1 MNPLH
6 SWYMLGG
13 SSFVAGA
20 FAGYWL
26 WRWKNRSV
34 RAALA
39 IKEESILE
47 TARRQAEAISRE
59 ARVQANEEA
68 LKLRDPTEQALT
80 ERRARISEAEQRM
93 VEREAL
99 INRQLEN
106 MVQEEKSLRQKEQE
120 YQAKFEALDQQQ
132 VAAKKLL

>member
-13 SSFVAGA
+13 SCFIAGA
-20 FAGYWL
+20 FVGYWL

-47 TARRQAEAISRE
+47 AARRQAEAIGRE
-59 ARVQANEEA
+59 ARIQANEEA
-68 LKLRDPTEQALT
+68 LKLRDQTEQGLS
-80 ERRARISEAEQRM
+80 ERRARISEAEKQM
-93 VEREAL
+93 VERETL

-106 MVQEEKSLRQKEQE
+106 MVQEEKS
-120 YQAKFEALDQQQ
+120 
-132 VAAKKLL
+132 